1 MQTTYLSYL
10 CYLHVHTEGA
20 NYGINSGKKFTNVEL
35 KYNFFSH
42 KEIQQLVEGKDCE
55 NLWKVL

>member
-1 MQTTYLSYL
+1 MQTTYLSCL
-10 CYLHVHTEGA
+10 CYLHVHTEDA

-42 KEIQQLVEGKDCE
+42 KEIQQLVEGKD
-55 NLWKVL
+55 